1 MKERILY
8 YAFYYIFWL
17 AIFLLQKPLFLIFHW
32 EESSKFSLAEWFK
45 VVCNG
50 FCMDLSAVG
59 YFSVLPCV
67 LILISSFFDKNRW
80 LDKFLRYFT
89 ITLIVIS
96 SIICVADL
104 FLYTFW
110 GFRLDVTPLFYLQ
123 SPKNAAASVT
133 FGMFAGAFALMA
145 IYITSLCFIFK
156 KSHSKLFKFEQ
167 KSPVAALSLL
177 FMLALTILGIR
188 GGLGVSTMNAGRVYF
203 SKETF
208 LNHAAINPQW
218 NFIYSLTKNENFEE
232 QYRFMDDEKAAM
244 IFDKLSQQ
252 PSDTTLVSVLKDG
265 ATRPNVILVVLES
278 FGARVC
284 EAVGGEPGVT
294 PNLNKIAS
302 EGVLFSNFFA
312 NSFRTDRGLVAI
324 LSAYPGQPTTSLMK
338 YPSKTQNVPALSA
351 AFKKNGYDLE
361 FFYGG
366 DENFTNM
373 RSYLLNAGF
382 EKRVSDKDFSSEQL
396 STKWG
401 AYDHYVFDKALSE
414 ITSETQKPY
423 FKMILTLNS
432 HEPFDVPMK
441 RLDDP
446 YLNSVAYTDSCL
458 GVFIDKLKESPDWDN
473 TVVVLLPDHTARFFK
488 ATANE
493 DLWRFRVPMIW
504 TGGAI
509 KGPMVVDKY
518 ASQIDLANT
527 LLSQIGLDASE
538 FKFSKNIFGNKY
550 NEFAFYAF
558 NDGFGFITPSGSSVY
573 DCGGNMPLVEDDPAL
588 TEKGKAF
595 LQSLYD
601 DLAKR

>member
-17 AIFLLQKPLFLIFHW
+17 VTFVLQKPLFLIFHW
-32 EESSKFSLAEWFK
+32 SESSKYSFSEWIN
-45 VVCNG
+45 VITNG

-59 YFSVLPCV
+59 YFAVLPCL
-67 LILISSFFDKNRW
+67 LILISSFFEKNKWIDKT
-80 LDKFLRYFT
+80 LKYFT
-89 ITLIVIS
+89 IALIVIS
-96 SIICVADL
+96 SIICISDL
-104 FLYTFW
+104 YLYTFW
-110 GFRLDVTPLFYLQ
+110 GFRLDITPLFYLQ

-133 FGMFAGAFALMA
+133 FGMFVGAIALIA
-145 IYITSLCFIFK
+145 LYIFILSFVFCY
-156 KSHSKLFKFEQ
+156 SHSKLFIFKQ
-167 KSPVAALSLL
+167 KCPVAALPLL
-177 FMLALTILGIR
+177 IMLALTILGIR

-218 NFIYSLTKNENFEE
+218 NFIYSFSKNENFEE
-232 QYRFMDDEKAAM
+232 QYRFMDNKKAAL
-244 IFDKLSQQ
+244 IFNELAQQ
-252 PSDTTLVSVLKDG
+252 PADSTLISVLKEDVKK
-265 ATRPNVILVVLES
+265 PNVILIVLES

-294 PNLNKIAS
+294 PNLNRFAS

-312 NSFRTDRGLVAI
+312 NSFRTDRGLVSI

-338 YPSKTQNVPALSA
+338 YPSKTQNVPALSS

-382 EKRVSDKDFSSEQL
+382 EKRISDKDFSADQL

-401 AYDHYVFDKALSE
+401 AYDHYVFDKALLK
-414 ITSETQKPY
+414 IANETQKPY

-441 RLDDP
+441 RLEDP

-458 GVFIDKLKESPDWDN
+458 GVFIDKLKETPDWDN

-488 ATANE
+488 STANE
-493 DLWRFRVPMIW
+493 DLWRFRIPMVW

-509 KGPMVVDKY
+509 KGPMKVDKY
-518 ASQIDLANT
+518 ASQIDFANT

-538 FKFSKNIFGNKY
+538 FKFSKNIFGKKY

-558 NDGFGFITPSGSSVY
+558 NDGFGFITPNGKTVY
-573 DCGGNMPLVEDDPAL
+573 DCGGNLSLIEDDPAL